1 MFQQVTT
8 GPRAAILV
16 ASGLY
21 DSLSYPVSR
30 RTAEIGI
37 RVALGA
43 RRGQVVWLVLGEGL
57 RICAI
62 GLGLV
67 IGLPLAIAAAR
78 LLRAR
83 LFGLQPEDPLSFGL
97 AIAGI
102 TIVTI
107 AATLL
112 PARRALSV
120 DPMLALRSD

>member
-1 MFQQVTT
+1 M
-8 GPRAAILV
+8 
-16 ASGLY
+16 Y
-21 DSLSYPVSR
+21 
-30 RTAEIGI
+30 
-37 RVALGA
+37 
-43 RRGQVVWLVLGEGL
+43 QVVWLVLGESL

-112 PARRALSV
+112 PARSALSV
-120 DPMLALRSD
+120 NPMLALRSE